1 MMVTLTKENVQ
12 LLDRVDAAKEE
23 ACLLVGFRGNQ
34 SFGPILVPV
43 KFIPVSGQDDGI
55 AANGIYHTPAE
66 PTTTGN
72 PGSNGRL
79 IRQLQGS
86 MPDESL
92 TRRELTIV
100 SHIAKGSANKQI
112 ALQLDITEQTVKNHV
127 TTIMRKLDAK
137 NRAHI
142 VSLAFRHGLI
152 PLWEL
157 GSN

>member
-1 MMVTLTKENVQ
+1 MVTLTKENAQ
-12 LLDRVDAAKEE
+12 LLEGVDTVTEE
-23 ACLLVGFRGNQ
+23 ACLLVGFRGNE

-43 KFIPVSGQDDGI
+43 KFIPMSAQGDGI

-79 IRQLQGS
+79 IRQLQGP
-86 MPDESL
+86 MLDEGL
-92 TRRELTIV
+92 TRRELEIV

-127 TTIMRKLDAK
+127 ASVMGKLNAK
-137 NRAHI
+137 NRTHI
-142 VSLAFRHGLI
+142 VALAIRQGLI

-157 GSN
+157 GGN

>member
-1 MMVTLTKENVQ
+1 MVTLTKENVQ
-12 LLDRVDAAKEE
+12 LLDRVDTAKEE

-43 KFIPVSGQDDGI
+43 KFIPMPEQGDGI

-79 IRQLQGS
+79 IRRLQGS
-86 MPDESL
+86 MPDEGL
-92 TRRELTIV
+92 TRRELEIV

-127 TTIMRKLDAK
+127 ASVMGKLNAK
-137 NRAHI
+137 NRTHI
-142 VSLAFRHGLI
+142 VALAIRQGLI

>member
-1 MMVTLTKENVQ
+1 MVTLTKENAQ
-12 LLDRVDAAKEE
+12 LLEGVETDNERD
-23 ACLLVGFRGNQ
+23 CLHIGFPGNE

-43 KFIPVSGQDDGI
+43 KFIPMSAQGDGI
-55 AANGIYHTPAE
+55 AANGIYHTLAE

-79 IRQLQGS
+79 IRQLQGP
-86 MPDESL
+86 MLDEGL
-92 TRRELTIV
+92 TRRELEIV